1 MMNAPR
7 RIALLLALLLSAGT
21 STAHA
26 PAPASE
32 WLSYRDAYRAMVMFQ
47 KYGGPKH
54 YLQNQLQ
61 LVPARQGAVVPDL
74 RLILQTRDGDQY
86 LALDPTGRAAFPLST
101 AAYNENA
108 PLLVNGGVGPVGF
121 RARVSIVPRTN
132 GLYDS
137 AELRAACGQALDYL
151 RYTDTSARA
160 RACVGVR
167 FVYPH
172 VDAAVVAP
180 APVRLRSGAAEAV
193 AVALPV
199 TQGGAFPD
207 DGQTGFRVV
216 NYRFS
221 HGAEP
226 NQLITSSTP
235 LAITPLI
242 E

>member
-1 MMNAPR
+1 MNAPR
-7 RIALLLALLLSAGT
+7 HVALLIALLLSAGA

-26 PAPASE
+26 PAPE
-32 WLSYRDAYRAMVMFQ
+32 WLSYRDAYRAMVVFQ

-61 LVPARQGAVVPDL
+61 LVPARQGAVAPNVQ
-74 RLILQTRDGDQY
+74 LILQTRDGDQY
-86 LALDPTGRAAFPLST
+86 LALDPSGRAVFPLST

-108 PLLVNGGVGPVGF
+108 PLLVSGGAGPVGF
-121 RARVSIVPRTN
+121 RARVSIVPRAN

-151 RYTDTSARA
+151 RYADASART

-167 FVYPH
+167 FVFPH
-172 VDAAVVAP
+172 EIGAP
-180 APVRLRSGAAEAV
+180 APVRVRSGAAD

-199 TQGGAFPD
+199 TEGGAFPG
-207 DGQTGFRVV
+207 DGQNGFRIVH
-216 NYRFS
+216 YRFS
-221 HGAEP
+221 RGAEAR
-226 NQLITSSTP
+226 QLITSSTP

>member
-1 MMNAPR
+1 MNAPR

-26 PAPASE
+26 PAPE

-61 LVPARQGAVVPDL
+61 LVSARQGAVAPDL

-108 PLLVNGGVGPVGF
+108 PLLVSGGAGPVGF
-121 RARVSIVPRTN
+121 RARVSIVPRAN

-172 VDAAVVAP
+172 EGTAAAAP
-180 APVRLRSGAAEAV
+180 APVRLRSGAAE

-207 DGQTGFRVV
+207 DGQTGFRIV

-221 HGAEP
+221 HGAEA